1 MRTHIFVASV
11 LIALTANGGA
21 HAHAMLAS
29 ASPPVGGSVGAAP
42 HQVTLSFTQG
52 LEPAFSSVQVTDSK
66 GARVDAGK
74 AQVSGSTMTVGLK
87 ALSPGHLQ
95 SALARALGRYAQDGR
110 KLLLPCRPVIGPPE
124 SDRSKAWTTR

>member
-1 MRTHIFVASV
+1 MRTQIFVASV

-87 ALSPGHLQ
+87 ALSPGTYKVHWHVLSVDTHKTEGSFSFRVGQ
-95 SALARALGRYAQDGR
+95 
-110 KLLLPCRPVIGPPE
+110 
-124 SDRSKAWTTR
+124 

>member
-11 LIALTANGGA
+11 LIALIANGGA

-29 ASPPVGGSVGAAP
+29 ASPPVGGSVGAALR
-42 HQVTLSFTQG
+42 QVTLSFTQG

-87 ALSPGHLQ
+87 ALSPGTYRVHWHVLSVDTHKTEGSFSFRVGQ
-95 SALARALGRYAQDGR
+95 
-110 KLLLPCRPVIGPPE
+110 
-124 SDRSKAWTTR
+124 

>member
-1 MRTHIFVASV
+1 MRTHIFAASV

-87 ALSPGHLQ
+87 ALSPGTYRVHWHVLSVDTHKTEGSFSFRVGQ
-95 SALARALGRYAQDGR
+95 
-110 KLLLPCRPVIGPPE
+110 
-124 SDRSKAWTTR
+124 

>member
-1 MRTHIFVASV
+1 MRTHIFAASV

-29 ASPPVGGSVGAAP
+29 ASPPVSGSVGAAP

-52 LEPAFSSVQVTDSK
+52 LEPAFSSVQVTDSS
-66 GARVDAGK
+66 ARVDGGK

-87 ALSPGHLQ
+87 ALSPGTYKVHWHVLSVDTHKTEGSFSFRVGQ
-95 SALARALGRYAQDGR
+95 
-110 KLLLPCRPVIGPPE
+110 
-124 SDRSKAWTTR
+124 

>member
-1 MRTHIFVASV
+1 MRTCIFVASI
-11 LIALTANGGA
+11 LLALTANGGA

-42 HQVTLSFTQG
+42 RQVTLSFTQG
-52 LEPAFSSVQVTDSK
+52 LEPAFSSVQVTDST

-87 ALSPGHLQ
+87 ALSPGTYKVHWHVLSVDTHKTEGSFSFRVGQ
-95 SALARALGRYAQDGR
+95 
-110 KLLLPCRPVIGPPE
+110 
-124 SDRSKAWTTR
+124 